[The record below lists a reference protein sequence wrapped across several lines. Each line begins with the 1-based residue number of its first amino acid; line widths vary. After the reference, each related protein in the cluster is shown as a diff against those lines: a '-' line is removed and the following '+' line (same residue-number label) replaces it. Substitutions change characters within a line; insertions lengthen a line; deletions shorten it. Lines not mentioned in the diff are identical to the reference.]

1 MSQNNDLST
10 KSSSSTIGVPYQEEN
25 EALEAE
31 VVNEMGE
38 KGRIVITLAYTDQY
52 NPEYGNPEYRCV
64 PHDGEIARDTEGN
77 IGIWVKNKVSKQ
89 FDFISVTKDLKD
101 IVSQLSEMGVLK
113 NAQAFAT
120 NSVINN
126 MMFDN
131 ERGIVNLN
139 PDKIYDRAIR
149 YYAVRS
155 SETNLNGEYE
165 WMTGIMGRDDYGV
178 EQLTTQFIDMMEDR
192 REINGEVVIRS
203 KPRTGNLIRDMVD
216 GESYVVVFADAN
228 RKIFAQDV
236 YQAISV
242 TSQAGIIAPNTAIK
256 GLVLET
262 SRIGPEDN
270 STFLYVG
277 ESAANIVLRV
287 FLRYADNSTYEIT
300 QEQISNGRLVIE
312 DLDNINT
319 EIPTDDTN
327 LPFELVIKYY
337 LLDDNSPKTEAD
349 DGSYI
354 SESANYI
361 STTCK
366 VYVKES
372 ITDNLVSIQPVG
384 YITGEYSLPETKIQ
398 LKLFGLYQSGT
409 RRDITSLTKTPDRI
423 SGFDNAA
430 YNSHKNAWDGSNSLI
445 NTGSHDIIVKIP
457 QGKTSALKS
466 FSFNYET
473 STSHRRLIINGE
485 NSKFIKFNAYTG
497 KMSFEE
503 TVSSSALAIMNSFS
517 NANGSK
523 IVPTHFT
530 IRSAIDPDITYAV
543 KIALENIKSFSYDT
557 ANGLLPFTDMPLL
570 IEFCKIVEASEGVTS
585 SVFVTNLA
593 LYYAKQSN

>member
-10 KSSSSTIGVPYQEEN
+10 NPSSSTIGVPYQEEN

-52 NPEYGNPEYRCV
+52 NPDYGNPEYRCI

-77 IGIWVKNKVSKQ
+77 IGVWVKNKVSKQ
-89 FDFISVTKDLKD
+89 FEFISVTKDLKD

-131 ERGIVNLN
+131 ERGIINLN
-139 PDKIYDRAIR
+139 PDKIYDRSIR

-300 QEQISNGRLVIE
+300 QEQVSNGRLVIE
-312 DLDNINT
+312 GLDNINT

-337 LLDDNSPKTEAD
+337 LLDDNSPKAEAD
-349 DGSYI
+349 EGSYI

-423 SGFDNAA
+423 SGFDNAT

-503 TVSSSALAIMNSFS
+503 TVSSSALATMNSFS
-517 NANGSK
+517 NADGSK
-523 IVPTHFT
+523 IAPTHFT

-570 IEFCKIVEASEGVTS
+570 IEFCKIVEATEGVTS